1 MILKEKEQLAL
12 AALAI
17 LGQRSAHSFPIGPVI
32 AEPFISPLGFTLTPT
47 LSSKYMKN
55 TILSAPRLTLPNN
68 NSRHNLLPEIR
79 LPLLDSGH
87 YHITNAGRRQAVQA
101 TLNSLHRYDVK
112 VMQGEY

>member
-1 MILKEKEQLAL
+1 MIPKEKEQLAL
-12 AALAI
+12 AAFAI

-32 AEPFISPLGFTLTPT
+32 AEPFISHTDTSIIF
-47 LSSKYMKN
+47 KIHEN
-55 TILSAPRLTLPNN
+55 TILSASRLTLPNN
-68 NSRHNLLPEIR
+68 DNMHNLLPEIR

-112 VMQGEY
+112 VIDMM